1 MRTVKKRKNKT
12 QRVAVWDRADA
23 LKDVLVREVYQGN
36 LKRELHEFSPADM
49 SDIEVAVAD
58 FSGTT
63 YNLGCVQ

>member
-36 LKRELHEFSPADM
+36 LKRELHEFSPDM